1 MILLLLTINAR
12 NKKII
17 EYLLIMHEY
26 VTILDIENNT
36 GITRR
41 SIYYDLNKINEW
53 LNENHIKKIDLGKE
67 GILLGDQQRM
77 DIENLLNNFSKNS
90 DYIFSPKERL
100 SIIICFLL
108 LANNS
113 LYVDFFAHLCD
124 VSRNTILQDFKSVK
138 TQLTHKHLEL
148 SYSMKF
154 GYSVKGDVLTKRSLF
169 FTLFM
174 NIIQLFQD
182 NVIIV
187 ENKEKIDVMYAKLNS
202 IAEELEVTYVSGTLY
217 SLAFFLSYV
226 SDETEKVDFSEDD
239 ENKIRN
245 SKEYNLI
252 NKYFKDLDDNEKI
265 YLSLHLLG
273 SRLQTASVN
282 ISNNQSDEDVDIL
295 SVGLVKEFC
304 RIACIEAETMK
315 SVVQP
320 LSLHLKSSLWRYK
333 YGIQLGNPM
342 LEEIKNNYNDL
353 FLITKKACEFLE
365 KKLVVSIP
373 DSEIAFITLHFG
385 AYLDY
390 KSHEAKNIKVQII
403 CPNGIST
410 GNMLKREIALLLP
423 NAYIIDVCSSNDYKS
438 FSEYDLIISTVIL
451 KGKRNFD
458 NQIVVHPI
466 LSDDDKVHILRKC
479 IKFSSNN
486 KSIVNVVRNIAKKYI
501 DPGKLN
507 EFTFEV
513 EKLFSP
519 QNDEVMCKNDLLTL
533 LENNEI
539 MFVEEDYGWEFILQ
553 KLGSNA
559 VKKNIISQ
567 SYIDSIIIYLKRYGS
582 YMFVND
588 EVILAH
594 AKVEDGSNKLAIQ
607 MAICKKP
614 ITFPGNKKAKI
625 IFLLSTIDQSSHI
638 GILKDIISICSDR
651 EYIQNLVKSEN
662 KTDLLNMIKEKL

>member
-202 IAEELEVTYVSGTLY
+202 IAEELEVTYV
-217 SLAFFLSYV
+217 
-226 SDETEKVDFSEDD
+226 
-239 ENKIRN
+239 
-245 SKEYNLI
+245 
-252 NKYFKDLDDNEKI
+252 
-265 YLSLHLLG
+265 
-273 SRLQTASVN
+273 
-282 ISNNQSDEDVDIL
+282 
-295 SVGLVKEFC
+295 
-304 RIACIEAETMK
+304 
-315 SVVQP
+315 
-320 LSLHLKSSLWRYK
+320 
-333 YGIQLGNPM
+333 
-342 LEEIKNNYNDL
+342 
-353 FLITKKACEFLE
+353 
-365 KKLVVSIP
+365 
-373 DSEIAFITLHFG
+373 
-385 AYLDY
+385 
-390 KSHEAKNIKVQII
+390 
-403 CPNGIST
+403 
-410 GNMLKREIALLLP
+410 
-423 NAYIIDVCSSNDYKS
+423 
-438 FSEYDLIISTVIL
+438 
-451 KGKRNFD
+451 
-458 NQIVVHPI
+458 
-466 LSDDDKVHILRKC
+466 
-479 IKFSSNN
+479 
-486 KSIVNVVRNIAKKYI
+486 
-501 DPGKLN
+501 
-507 EFTFEV
+507 
-513 EKLFSP
+513 
-519 QNDEVMCKNDLLTL
+519 
-533 LENNEI
+533 
-539 MFVEEDYGWEFILQ
+539 
-553 KLGSNA
+553 
-559 VKKNIISQ
+559 
-567 SYIDSIIIYLKRYGS
+567 
-582 YMFVND
+582 
-588 EVILAH
+588 
-594 AKVEDGSNKLAIQ
+594 
-607 MAICKKP
+607 
-614 ITFPGNKKAKI
+614 
-625 IFLLSTIDQSSHI
+625 
-638 GILKDIISICSDR
+638 
-651 EYIQNLVKSEN
+651 
-662 KTDLLNMIKEKL
+662 